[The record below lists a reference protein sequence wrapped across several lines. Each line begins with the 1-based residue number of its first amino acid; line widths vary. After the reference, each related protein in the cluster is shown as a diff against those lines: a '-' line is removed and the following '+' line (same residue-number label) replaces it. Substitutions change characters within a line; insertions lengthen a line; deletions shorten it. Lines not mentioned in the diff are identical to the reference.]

1 MVDKI
6 ILKLLISDRG
16 LLLNY
21 MDQLKGL
28 DFPSPGNIIFNTMVD
43 IVTNG
48 GDVSLAV
55 LNHKLPQMKV
65 FLGEVMNT
73 ETDSETIGNL
83 LPILKEGTVR
93 RNCRSL
99 ATGILQRVEKE
110 KPNELVDYITE
121 QSLNLVDNSTGQ
133 AESLYEIVDRMIDLD
148 NLKPKTSLG
157 YDTGL
162 PSIDSMLLGME
173 DASFNVLAGN
183 SSTGK
188 SEMSRQILGHNLDL
202 GKPVMVFSLEESTE
216 EYAQKY
222 LCFKTGIPHFKI
234 RTERLSSGEVRRL
247 KQEKERLLKQPVKI
261 LTGNIT
267 IPMMHK
273 NIRHYQFKEGK
284 NPLVI
289 LDHIHIFGE
298 QSVEGLTTL
307 TRNLKLMVAS
317 LKVPLLAL
325 AQTNRENYHREDQV
339 PIMSDLRGSGSI
351 EQDSSRVFF
360 LTSTNDESP
369 ERPTTFWIAKQR
381 NGISGSVKL
390 INKRYLQRFVE
401 V

>member
-1 MVDKI
+1 MIDKI
-6 ILKLLISDRG
+6 ILKLLIEDRG
-16 LLLNY
+16 IMLEF
-21 MDQLKGL
+21 MDKIKSNDL
-28 DFPSPGNIIFNTMVD
+28 PSPGNIIFQTMVE
-43 IVTNG
+43 IITSG

-55 LNHKLPQMKV
+55 LNHKLPQLSV

-73 ETDSETIGNL
+73 ETDSETVENL
-83 LPILKEGTVR
+83 LPILKENTMR
-93 RNCRSL
+93 RNCRLL
-99 ATGILQRVEKE
+99 ATGILKQVEKE
-110 KPNELVDYITE
+110 KPSKVEDYITA
-121 QSLNLVDNSTGQ
+121 QSLNLVDSSTDQ

-162 PSIDSMLLGME
+162 PSIDGMILGME

-222 LCFKTGIPHFKI
+222 LCYKTGIQHFKI
-234 RTERLSSGEVRRL
+234 RTERLSSGEVRRI

-267 IPMMHK
+267 IPFMYKHIK
-273 NIRHYQFKEGK
+273 HYQFREGK
-284 NPLVI
+284 TPLVI
-289 LDHIHIFGE
+289 LDHIHIFGD

-307 TRNLKLMVAS
+307 TRNLKLMVTT

-325 AQTNRENYHREDQV
+325 AQTNRENYHREDQS
-339 PIMSDLRGSGSI
+339 PMMSDLRGSGSI
-351 EQDSSRVFF
+351 EQDASRIFF

-369 ERPTTFWIAKQR
+369 ERNNW
-381 NGISGSVKL
+381 
-390 INKRYLQRFVE
+390 
-401 V
+401 